1 MFRIH
6 LEIMTGK
13 FVVQVLFM
21 DFVWLSVRENDH
33 ERGRLSSSR
42 IRRFDTYSQARAWV
56 NSVGLWISLAEQ
68 QSKKVLYEG
77 RRVSSAAMEPAVA
90 LPQDSRARSSALV

>member
-21 DFVWLSVRENDH
+21 DFLWLSVRENEH
-33 ERGRLSSSR
+33 ERGHPASSR
-42 IRRFDTYSQARAWV
+42 IRRFDTYAQARSWV

-77 RRVSSAAMEPAVA
+77 RRVATA
-90 LPQDSRARSSALV
+90 PQA

>member
-6 LEIMTGK
+6 LEVLTGK

-21 DFVWLSVRENDH
+21 DLVWLSVRENDH

-56 NSVGLWISLAEQ
+56 NSVGLYISLAEQ

-77 RRVSSAAMEPAVA
+77 SRAVRPAPVLTQASS
-90 LPQDSRARSSALV
+90 ARSSALV

>member
-21 DFVWLSVRENDH
+21 DFIWLSVRESDH

-42 IRRFDTYSQARAWV
+42 TRRFDTYSQARAWV

-77 RRVSSAAMEPAVA
+77 RRVAAATIEPAA

>member
-21 DFVWLSVRENDH
+21 DFVWLSVRESDH
-33 ERGRLSSSR
+33 ERGRVASSR

-77 RRVSSAAMEPAVA
+77 RRVANETIEPAV
-90 LPQDSRARSSALV
+90 LTQDSRARNSALV

>member
-21 DFVWLSVRENDH
+21 DFIWLSVRESDH
-33 ERGRLSSSR
+33 QRGRPSSSR

-56 NSVGLWISLAEQ
+56 NSVGLYISLAEQ
-68 QSKKVLYEG
+68 QSKRVLYEG
-77 RRVSSAAMEPAVA
+77 RRAAPAPA
-90 LPQDSRARSSALV
+90 LPQDSRARNSALV

>member
-21 DFVWLSVRENDH
+21 DFVWLSIRENEH
-33 ERGRLSSSR
+33 ERGRASSSR
-42 IRRFDTYSQARAWV
+42 IRRFDTYSQARNWV
-56 NSVGLWISLAEQ
+56 NSIGLGISLAEQ
-68 QSKKVLYEG
+68 QSRRALYEG
-77 RRVSSAAMEPAVA
+77 RRMAAVA
-90 LPQDSRARSSALV
+90 AATPHA

>member
-21 DFVWLSVRENDH
+21 DFIWLSVRESDH
-33 ERGRLSSSR
+33 ERGRTSSAR
-42 IRRFDTYSQARAWV
+42 VRRFDTYSQARAWV
-56 NSVGLWISLAEQ
+56 NSVGLGISLAEQ

-77 RRVSSAAMEPAVA
+77 RRAAPAAPAPAALNQASSA
-90 LPQDSRARSSALV
+90 RNSALV

>member
-6 LEIMTGK
+6 LEIMSGK

-21 DFVWLSVRENDH
+21 DFIWLSVRESDH
-33 ERGRLSSSR
+33 QRGRPASSR
-42 IRRFDTYSQARAWV
+42 IRRFNTYAEARAWV

-68 QSKKVLYEG
+68 QSKRVLYEG
-77 RRVSSAAMEPAVA
+77 HRAAATAAAPA
-90 LPQDSRARSSALV
+90 QDSSARSSALV

>member
-21 DFVWLSVRENDH
+21 DFIWLSVRESEH
-33 ERGRLSSSR
+33 ERGRTTSSSR
-42 IRRFDTYSQARAWV
+42 VRRFDTYAQARAWV
-56 NSVGLWISLAEQ
+56 NSVGLGISLAEQ

-77 RRVSSAAMEPAVA
+77 HHIAAAPVA
-90 LPQDSRARSSALV
+90 LAQDARVRKSALA

>member
-21 DFVWLSVRENDH
+21 DFIWLSVRESDH
-33 ERGRLSSSR
+33 ERGRTSSSR
-42 IRRFDTYSQARAWV
+42 IRRFDTYAQARTWV
-56 NSVGLWISLAEQ
+56 NSVGLGISLAEQ
-68 QSKKVLYEG
+68 LSKKFLYEG
-77 RRVSSAAMEPAVA
+77 RRPASTPVA
-90 LPQDSRARSSALV
+90 VNQDSRARSSALV

>member
-6 LEIMTGK
+6 LEITTGK

-21 DFVWLSVRENDH
+21 DFIWLSVRESEH
-33 ERGRLSSSR
+33 QRGRASSSR
-42 IRRFDTYSQARAWV
+42 IRRFDTYAQARAWV

-68 QSKKVLYEG
+68 QSKKSLYDG
-77 RRVSSAAMEPAVA
+77 RRAAAAANAPAV
-90 LPQDSRARSSALV
+90 LNQDSSARSSALV

>member
-21 DFVWLSVRENDH
+21 DFIWLSVRESEH
-33 ERGRLSSSR
+33 ERGRASSSR
-42 IRRFDTYSQARAWV
+42 IRRFETYSQARTWV
-56 NSVGLWISLAEQ
+56 NAVGLGISLAEQ
-68 QSKKVLYEG
+68 QSKKVLYQG
-77 RRVSSAAMEPAVA
+77 QQRVAAAAAPVA
-90 LPQDSRARSSALV
+90 MNQDSRARNSALV

>member
-6 LEIMTGK
+6 LEVLTGK

-21 DFVWLSVRENDH
+21 DILWLSVRESDH

-56 NSVGLWISLAEQ
+56 NSVGLYISLAEQ

-77 RRVSSAAMEPAVA
+77 SRTVRPAPVLAQASSA
-90 LPQDSRARSSALV
+90 RNSALV

>member
-6 LEIMTGK
+6 LEVFTGK

-21 DFVWLSVRENDH
+21 DFVWLSVRESDH

-42 IRRFDTYSQARAWV
+42 VRRFATYSQARAWV
-56 NSVGLWISLAEQ
+56 NSVGLYISLAEQ

-77 RRVSSAAMEPAVA
+77 SRTVRPAPTPVLTHASSA
-90 LPQDSRARSSALV
+90 RNSALV

>member
-6 LEIMTGK
+6 LEILTGK

-21 DFVWLSVRENDH
+21 DFIWLSVRESDH
-33 ERGRLSSSR
+33 ERGRASSSR
-42 IRRFDTYSQARAWV
+42 IRRFDTYSQARAWI

-77 RRVSSAAMEPAVA
+77 RRMAAATPGAMAQDSSA
-90 LPQDSRARSSALV
+90 RNSALV